1 MHLAF
6 QSITFLKDVTKSGNE
21 ERGTGNRE
29 RGSGNDRSAVS
40 AIKIQNGGLKKVDS
54 EPRNTCSKVHL
65 LSHSGV
71 ATVPYGYFLKMP
83 SGRSSVLPSLK
94 PHSPFSTVIN
104 RENSR
109 SFITQHKQK

>member
-1 MHLAF
+1 M
-6 QSITFLKDVTKSGNE
+6 DVTKSRDE

-94 PHSPFSTVIN
+94 PDSPFSTVIN